1 MAGFARH
8 GTVRRTFG
16 RASFVAVLFAMA
28 IDAQH
33 PVRAQPYC
41 AVYDNGSKSC
51 GIPSLASCQQSVSG
65 VGGICTPDETSQMRP
80 DFFDRRRFFQP
91 SQDGAPADQGGMSGG
106 NLDQVPP
113 PPDE

>member
-1 MAGFARH
+1 MAGIATN
-8 GTVRRTFG
+8 GTVRG
-16 RASFVAVLFAMA
+16 ALSRAPFVAVLFAVA

-51 GIPSLASCQQSVSG
+51 GIQSLASCQQSVSG
-65 VGGICTPDETSQMRP
+65 VGGICSPDETSQMRP
-80 DFFDRRRFFQP
+80 DFFNPRRLFQP
-91 SQDGAPADQGGMSGG
+91 LQDGAPADQGGMSGG

-113 PPDE
+113 PPNE